1 MRVLALLVLASCSCW
16 AADRWQMQYFYDQN
30 KEDLHFTAI
39 AFCSAA
45 RGVAVG
51 VLVQDGKPKPVSV
64 ATSNGGQS
72 WALMEIKEAGRALFF
87 LDETSGWMLTE
98 SGIWFTDECGR
109 SWRRIHKQRGL
120 TDVRFVTPERGWA
133 IGANKTAIE
142 TSDGGKTWQKVKAV
156 EELDSDPERTVFH
169 TIEFVSPK
177 VGIMAARS
185 NRRREYRIPLWLD
198 PRPEIRRE
206 RPSLTILLE
215 TKDGGAT
222 WEANKVSMFGR
233 ISRIRF
239 DANGRGLGLIEFD
252 DYFEFP
258 SELFNLNGKSG
269 DSGRVFRRKD
279 FAITDISVGPTA
291 YAAGFEPPGSVFR
304 SPIPGKVRIA
314 GSTNLSD
321 WTEAEV
327 DYRAVATRVML
338 ARAGSQLWA
347 ATDTGMILKLV
358 H

>member
-72 WALMEIKEAGRALFF
+72 WALMETKEAGRALFF

-198 PRPEIRRE
+198 PRPEHPPRE
-206 RPSLTILLE
+206 AQPLDPPGDQGWGS
-215 TKDGGAT
+215 DMGGEQGIHVWA
-222 WEANKVSMFGR
+222 
-233 ISRIRF
+233 
-239 DANGRGLGLIEFD
+239 
-252 DYFEFP
+252 
-258 SELFNLNGKSG
+258 
-269 DSGRVFRRKD
+269 D
-279 FAITDISVGPTA
+279 FAD
-291 YAAGFEPPGSVFR
+291 
-304 SPIPGKVRIA
+304 KV
-314 GSTNLSD
+314 
-321 WTEAEV
+321 
-327 DYRAVATRVML
+327 
-338 ARAGSQLWA
+338 
-347 ATDTGMILKLV
+347 
-358 H
+358 